1 MRLALPR
8 RLRDLSIKGKLMLIT
23 MAINTVSLTLASA
36 AFVVYELSAFR
47 SQMRQE
53 IGALAEIIAGN
64 NTGAVAFEHDEAAR
78 ESLDTLKRQE
88 HVIAACIYRK
98 DGTIFV
104 SFRRDPSV
112 EFPPVDPR
120 GDFDEFRDDG
130 VVVFRRLVVDR
141 EHIGTVYV
149 RADVSPVYTRLGRYL
164 GIVALVLAGS
174 SLLALLLSS
183 LLQKVVSRP
192 ILELAQTATRV
203 TIHKDYSARAAKGG
217 RDEIGVLIDGFNA
230 MLEMVQEHEEERRR
244 AHGVLEQR
252 VEERTKA
259 LRESERRFRDM
270 LQNLKLLA
278 VILDSHGNVTFGND
292 HLLQL
297 TGWSPA
303 EVLGQD
309 FFGRFVEPERRTEAR
324 TEFLEK
330 IRQGRL
336 LVHDESEILTRHD
349 ERRLV
354 SWTHT
359 LLRDA
364 SGRVIGTAS
373 IGIDTTEEKRMEE
386 RLRQSQK
393 LEAVGR
399 LAGGVAHDF
408 NNLLTII
415 LGYSDLALLSARDGS
430 VREHVGEVKKASERA
445 AALTKQ
451 LLAFS
456 RRQVLQPSV
465 LDLRTVV
472 ADTDKMLRRLIG
484 EDIDLVS
491 VSQPELGR
499 VKADRGQIEQVL
511 MNLVVNARDAM
522 PDGGRL
528 TIETENVEIDEDYA
542 RGRGMSAGPYIRLCV
557 TDSGHGMDAATQ
569 ARIFEPFFTTKKEGK
584 GTGLGLATV
593 YGIVKQS
600 GGHIWVYS
608 EPGRGTTFKI
618 YLPRV
623 FEEHETVRSSP
634 SLPDDL
640 RGTET
645 IVVVEDDD
653 ALRRMAVE
661 ALQLFGFRVLQAAS
675 AEDAMTL
682 LDKSGRVDLML
693 TDIVMPHMSGRE
705 LARQLG
711 PRRPDMKVVFMS
723 GYAEQAAVRH
733 GLIDANQPFIS
744 KPFTPEA
751 LVRKLRA
758 ILDAN
763 PGTSAEATIN

>member
-1 MRLALPR
+1 MNWF
-8 RLRDLSIKGKLMLIT
+8 RDLSIKGKLMLIT
-23 MAINTVSLTLASA
+23 MLINTVSLTLASA
-36 AFVVYELSAFR
+36 VFVFYELAVFR
-47 SQMRQE
+47 AQMRQE
-53 IGALAEIIAGN
+53 ISALAEIIAGN

-78 ESLDTLKRQE
+78 ESLETLRKQD
-88 HVIAACIYRK
+88 HVIAGAIYRK
-98 DGTIFV
+98 DGTLFV
-104 SFRRDPSV
+104 SFRRDPGV

-120 GDFDEFRDDG
+120 GDFEELRDDG

-149 RADVSPVYTRLGRYL
+149 RADVAPVYTRLWQYL
-164 GIVALVLAGS
+164 GLVCLVLVGS
-174 SLLALLLSS
+174 SLLALVLTSS
-183 LLQKVVSRP
+183 LQKVVSRP
-192 ILELAQTATRV
+192 ILDLARTATRL
-203 TIHKDYSARAAKGG
+203 TIDKDYSVRAPKGG

-230 MLEMVQEHEEERRR
+230 MLAMVEEHEAERKR
-244 AHGVLEQR
+244 AHDVLEQR

-278 VILDSHGNVTFGND
+278 VILDGQGNVTFGND

-297 TGWSPA
+297 TGWA
-303 EVLGQD
+303 NTDVLGQD
-309 FFGRFVEPERRTEAR
+309 FFGRFVVPERRPSAR
-324 TEFLEK
+324 RDFLEK
-330 IRQGRL
+330 VRQGEL
-336 LVHDESEILTRHD
+336 SLHEESEIVTREG

-364 SGRVIGTAS
+364 VGRVIGTAS
-373 IGIDTTEEKRMEE
+373 IGIDSTEEKRLEE

-415 LGYSDLALLSARDGS
+415 LGYSDLVLLATHETT
-430 VREHVGEVKKASERA
+430 VREHAGEVKKASERA
-445 AALTKQ
+445 AALTRQ

-465 LDLRTVV
+465 LDLNAVV

-484 EDIDLVS
+484 EDIELLS
-491 VSQPELGR
+491 VGPVDLGR

-511 MNLVVNARDAM
+511 VNLVVNARDAM
-522 PDGGRL
+522 PDGGSL
-528 TIETENVEIDEDYA
+528 TIETENVHLDEGYA
-542 RGRGMSAGPYIRLCV
+542 RAHGVSQPGPYVRLSV
-557 TDSGHGMDAATQ
+557 TDSGHGMDAPTQ
-569 ARIFEPFFTTKKEGK
+569 ARIFEPFFTTKREGQ

-600 GGHIWVYS
+600 GGYIWVYS
-608 EPGRGTTFKI
+608 EPGRGTTFRI
-618 YLPRV
+618 YLPRAAEDAAPMRPAV
-623 FEEHETVRSSP
+623 PALTAN
-634 SLPDDL
+634 L

-645 IVVVEDDD
+645 ILVVEDD
-653 ALRRMAVE
+653 ASLRRMAAE
-661 ALQLFGFRVLQAAS
+661 ALQLFGFRVLQAPS
-675 AEDAMTL
+675 AEVALAVIEQNGIDL
-682 LDKSGRVDLML
+682 LL

-705 LARQLG
+705 LARQLAT
-711 PRRPDMKVVFMS
+711 RRPDLKVIFMS
-723 GYAEQAAVRH
+723 GYAEQAAVRN
-733 GLIDANQPFIS
+733 GLIEPHQPFIS

-751 LVRKLRA
+751 LVRKLRSV
-758 ILDAN
+758 LDGADSPAN
-763 PGTSAEATIN
+763 

>member
-1 MRLALPR
+1 
-8 RLRDLSIKGKLMLIT
+8 
-23 MAINTVSLTLASA
+23 
-36 AFVVYELSAFR
+36 
-47 SQMRQE
+47 MRQE
-53 IGALAEIIAGN
+53 IAALAEIIAGN

-78 ESLDTLKRQE
+78 ESLDTLKKQE

-149 RADVSPVYTRLGRYL
+149 RADVTPIYTRLGRYL

-192 ILELAQTATRV
+192 ILELARTATRV

-217 RDEIGVLIDGFNA
+217 RDEVGILIEGFNA
-230 MLEMVQEHEEERRR
+230 MLGMVEEHERERQQ

-278 VILDSHGNVTFGND
+278 VILDAQGNVTFVNE
-292 HLLQL
+292 HMLQL

-303 EVLGQD
+303 EVLAQD
-309 FFGRFVEPERRTEAR
+309 FFARFVAPDRRGEAR

-330 IRQGRL
+330 VRQGRL
-336 LVHDESEILTRHD
+336 SIHEESEILTGTGEH
-349 ERRLV
+349 RLV
-354 SWTHT
+354 TWTHT

-364 SGRVIGTAS
+364 GGRVIGTAS
-373 IGIDTTEEKRMEE
+373 IGIDSTEEKRLEE
-386 RLRQSQK
+386 RLRVSQK

-415 LGYSDLALLSARDGS
+415 LGYSDLALLSAREPS
-430 VREHVGEVKKASERA
+430 VREHVAEVKKASERA

-465 LDLRTVV
+465 LDLRAVV

-484 EDIDLVS
+484 EDIELLS
-491 VSQPELGR
+491 VTSADLGR
-499 VKADRGQIEQVL
+499 VRADRGQIEQVL

-522 PDGGRL
+522 PEGGRL
-528 TIETENVEIDEDYA
+528 TLETQNVYVDEAYGHA
-542 RGRGMSAGPYIRLCV
+542 HGMVTGAYVLLSV

-569 ARIFEPFFTTKKEGK
+569 ARMFEPFFTTKKEGK

-608 EPGRGTTFKI
+608 EVGRGTSFKI

-623 FEEHETVRSSP
+623 FEATAEVGTVP
-634 SLPDDL
+634 AVPDDL

-645 IVVVEDDD
+645 ILVVEDDD

-661 ALQLFGFRVLQAAS
+661 ALQLFGFRVLQAAA
-675 AEDAMTL
+675 AEEALTL

-693 TDIVMPHMSGRE
+693 TDIVLPHMSGRE
-705 LARQLG
+705 LARQLEG
-711 PRRPDMKVVFMS
+711 RRPEMKVIFMS

-733 GLIDANQPFIS
+733 GLIDRDQPFLS

-758 ILDAN
+758 VLDAN
-763 PGTSAEATIN
+763 PGTSADATIN